1 MKASIFAVALLVPPL
16 AACDRSDKADN
27 ATALHSPAEAAN
39 DVAAVKQVEGEML
52 AAMQARDVDAAMS
65 HYDREATVVI
75 PGAPPASGHAAI
87 EHRLRSDLD
96 DKAFSISFT
105 NAKTDVSAAGDL
117 AYARGTFRV
126 TVTNRGTSKVEKI
139 DGTYL
144 TVFRKAA
151 DGRWKLVEDFST
163 PGPAGG

>member
-1 MKASIFAVALLVPPL
+1 MKASMLALALLAPPL
-16 AACDRSDKADN
+16 TACNRSDN
-27 ATALHSPAEAAN
+27 AANNAALRTPAETASDIAE
-39 DVAAVKQVEGEML
+39 VKQVEGEML

-65 HYDREATVVI
+65 HYAKDATVVI
-75 PGAPPASGHAAI
+75 PGAPAASGHAAI
-87 EHRLRSDLD
+87 EHRLRSDLG
-96 DKAFSISFT
+96 DKGFSISFT

-117 AYARGTFRV
+117 AYARGGFHV
-126 TVTNRGTSKVEKI
+126 TVTNPGTGKVDMI

-151 DGRWKLVEDFST
+151 DGSWKMVEDFST